1 MNDNF
6 PETHLSGDTNIQP
19 ESPPQFPSQVV
30 FQTNEASTAS
40 QSLYYL
46 LLYFHLQNLHIS

>member
-6 PETHLSGDTNIQP
+6 PETNQSGSTNIQP
-19 ESPPQFPSQVV
+19 EPPPQFSVQVV

-40 QSLYYL
+40 QSSSYYL
-46 LLYFHLQNLHIS
+46 LLYFHI